1 MYGAGY
7 VWSPLVQFVYWG
19 LKAYDSAP
27 SVRPARLAMVNQM
40 QAMFME
46 QWRLNHYVCE
56 NYSPFKVRLTV
67 DPTGAPCCLRPC
79 STAHAHTCKRGTQN
93 ATDCTGGQ
101 FYTWGALA
109 ALLPFLEQGYW

>member
-1 MYGAGY
+1 
-7 VWSPLVQFVYWG
+7 VQFVYWG
-19 LKAYDSAP
+19 LKAYDAAP

-67 DPTGAPCCLRPC
+67 DPPPAPCCPTHSLRRPTRTRE
-79 STAHAHTCKRGTQN
+79 SWHTQN

>member
-1 MYGAGY
+1 
-7 VWSPLVQFVYWG
+7 
-19 LKAYDSAP
+19 
-27 SVRPARLAMVNQM
+27 MVNQM

-56 NYSPFKVRLTV
+56 NYSPFKVRPVYLPP
-67 DPTGAPCCLRPC
+67 PTCTRLQRPPPHTH
-79 STAHAHTCKRGTQN
+79 SPRAHCQKN
-93 ATDCTGGQ
+93 ATDCTGRQ